1 MTEVKRTY
9 VHLTTVFLILIFC
22 RWGRLAESNDVS
34 SSTET
39 QERRIGDVKL
49 TYSKPEAS
57 ITELEKELF
66 PLSKISR
73 NELAQETSQPVM
85 RAKVA
90 KKKVILSGEQMNTSV
105 DIECAGTKQ
114 VSVNDKAVL
123 HNMKSHENTD
133 YHFKEKRLDRQKRDS
148 QSTRSSSA
156 TPEGSTEGKPEGS
169 PEGSSAEPQT
179 EPTAAPE
186 RSWPEPEPDW
196 DEAYTRWQDAWPIHT
211 YGFAVVFTVITMIPP
226 FELLRIHLDKARIS
240 PLKSTVLVIIF
251 TFSLTRAITLFVD
264 PYGSAN
270 RFPLVVT
277 QLLFSLGHPCIISAL
292 SLLLLVLI
300 DTTKMNIA
308 PPRFQRVQF
317 IIPVVIFHVILVIVT
332 DFVVVYFLEA
342 KVLLLM
348 CQIYFL
354 LLGSLLAIGYMS
366 VGWKI
371 HKNIRAN
378 VNTKIT
384 GDNSMRRL
392 LYLIIAC
399 AVASA
404 LISILTIYAAAGV
417 FGVYSDVEHVE
428 AWPWWI
434 FQTLN
439 RLLETTIC
447 IVVLLMNTKTT
458 KRKILPS
465 FVTVSVF
472 NSRRKTN
479 DNKIAPAKIYDC
491 QSIQSVE

>member
-34 SSTET
+34 SSIEK
-39 QERRIGDVKL
+39 QKRRIGDVKL
-49 TYSKPEAS
+49 SSSKPEAS

-90 KKKVILSGEQMNTSV
+90 KKKVILSGEEMNTSV
-105 DIECAGTKQ
+105 EIECAGTKQ

-123 HNMKSHENTD
+123 HNTKSHENTD
-133 YHFKEKRLDRQKRDS
+133 YYFKEKRLDRQKRDS
-148 QSTRSSSA
+148 QSTATSSA
-156 TPEGSTEGKPEGS
+156 TPEGS

-179 EPTAAPE
+179 QPTAAPE
-186 RSWPEPEPDW
+186 QSWPEPEPDW
-196 DEAYTRWQDAWPIHT
+196 DEAYTKWQDAWPMHT
-211 YGFAVVFTVITMIPP
+211 YGFAAVFTVITMIPP

-240 PLKSTVLVIIF
+240 PLKSTVLFIIF
-251 TFSLTRAITLFVD
+251 IFSLTRAITLFVD
-264 PYGSAN
+264 PYGSTN

-479 DNKIAPAKIYDC
+479 DNKIAPAEICDC

>member
-34 SSTET
+34 SSIEK
-39 QERRIGDVKL
+39 QKRRIGDVKL
-49 TYSKPEAS
+49 SSSKPEAS

-90 KKKVILSGEQMNTSV
+90 KKKVILSGEEMNTSV

-123 HNMKSHENTD
+123 HNTKSHENTD
-133 YHFKEKRLDRQKRDS
+133 YYFKEKRLDRQKRDS
-148 QSTRSSSA
+148 QSTGTSSA
-156 TPEGSTEGKPEGS
+156 TPEGS

-179 EPTAAPE
+179 QPTAAPE
-186 RSWPEPEPDW
+186 QSWPEPEPDW
-196 DEAYTRWQDAWPIHT
+196 DEAYTKWQDAWPMHT
-211 YGFAVVFTVITMIPP
+211 YGFAAVFTVITMIPP

-240 PLKSTVLVIIF
+240 PLKSTVLFIIF
-251 TFSLTRAITLFVD
+251 IFSLTRAITLFVD
-264 PYGSAN
+264 PYGSNN

-479 DNKIAPAKIYDC
+479 DNKIAPAEIYDC

>member
-9 VHLTTVFLILIFC
+9 VHLTTVFLIFIFC

-34 SSTET
+34 SSIEK
-39 QERRIGDVKL
+39 QKRRIGDVKL
-49 TYSKPEAS
+49 SSSKPEAS

-90 KKKVILSGEQMNTSV
+90 KKKVILSGEEMNTSV

-123 HNMKSHENTD
+123 HNTKSHENTD
-133 YHFKEKRLDRQKRDS
+133 YYFKEKRLDRQKRDS
-148 QSTRSSSA
+148 QSTGTSSA
-156 TPEGSTEGKPEGS
+156 TPEGS

-179 EPTAAPE
+179 QPTAAPE
-186 RSWPEPEPDW
+186 QSWPEPEPDW
-196 DEAYTRWQDAWPIHT
+196 DEAYTKWQDAWPMHT
-211 YGFAVVFTVITMIPP
+211 YGFAAVFTVITMIPP

-264 PYGSAN
+264 PYGSTN

-479 DNKIAPAKIYDC
+479 DNKIAPAEICDC

>member
-34 SSTET
+34 SSIEK
-39 QERRIGDVKL
+39 QKRRIGDVKL
-49 TYSKPEAS
+49 SSSKPEAS

-73 NELAQETSQPVM
+73 NEVAQETSQPVM

-90 KKKVILSGEQMNTSV
+90 KKKVILSGEEMNTSV

-123 HNMKSHENTD
+123 HNTKSHENTD
-133 YHFKEKRLDRQKRDS
+133 YYFKEKRLDRQKRDS
-148 QSTRSSSA
+148 QSTGTSSA
-156 TPEGSTEGKPEGS
+156 TPEGS

-186 RSWPEPEPDW
+186 QSWPEPEPDW
-196 DEAYTRWQDAWPIHT
+196 DEAYTKWQDAWPMHT
-211 YGFAVVFTVITMIPP
+211 YGFAAVFTVITMIPP

-240 PLKSTVLVIIF
+240 PLKSTVLFIIF
-251 TFSLTRAITLFVD
+251 IFSLTRAITLFVD
-264 PYGSAN
+264 PYGSTN

-479 DNKIAPAKIYDC
+479 DNKIAPAEICDC

>member
-9 VHLTTVFLILIFC
+9 VHRTTVFLILIFC

-34 SSTET
+34 SSIEK
-39 QERRIGDVKL
+39 QKRRIGDVKL
-49 TYSKPEAS
+49 SSSKPEAS

-90 KKKVILSGEQMNTSV
+90 KKKVILSGEEMNTSV

-123 HNMKSHENTD
+123 HNTKSHENTD
-133 YHFKEKRLDRQKRDS
+133 YYFKEKRLDRQKRDS
-148 QSTRSSSA
+148 QSTGTSSA
-156 TPEGSTEGKPEGS
+156 TPEGS

-179 EPTAAPE
+179 QPTAAPE
-186 RSWPEPEPDW
+186 QSWPEPEPDW
-196 DEAYTRWQDAWPIHT
+196 DEAYTKWQDAWPMHT
-211 YGFAVVFTVITMIPP
+211 YGFAAVFTVITMIPP

-240 PLKSTVLVIIF
+240 PLKSTVLFIIF
-251 TFSLTRAITLFVD
+251 IFSLTRAITLFVD
-264 PYGSAN
+264 PYGSTN

-354 LLGSLLAIGYMS
+354 LLGCLLAIGYMS

-479 DNKIAPAKIYDC
+479 DNKIAPAEIYDC

>member
-34 SSTET
+34 SSIEK
-39 QERRIGDVKL
+39 QKRRIGDVKL
-49 TYSKPEAS
+49 SSSKPQAS

-90 KKKVILSGEQMNTSV
+90 KKKVILSGEEMNTSV

-123 HNMKSHENTD
+123 HNTKSHENTD
-133 YHFKEKRLDRQKRDS
+133 YYFKEKRLDRQKRDS
-148 QSTRSSSA
+148 QSTATSSA
-156 TPEGSTEGKPEGS
+156 TPEGS

-179 EPTAAPE
+179 QPTAAPE
-186 RSWPEPEPDW
+186 QSWPEPEPDW
-196 DEAYTRWQDAWPIHT
+196 DEAYTKWQDAWPMHT
-211 YGFAVVFTVITMIPP
+211 YGFAAVFTVITMIPP

-240 PLKSTVLVIIF
+240 PLKSTVLFIIF
-251 TFSLTRAITLFVD
+251 IFSLTRAITLFVD
-264 PYGSAN
+264 PYGSTN

-479 DNKIAPAKIYDC
+479 DNKIAPAEICDC

>member
-34 SSTET
+34 SSIEK
-39 QERRIGDVKL
+39 QKRRIGDAKL
-49 TYSKPEAS
+49 SSSKPEAS

-90 KKKVILSGEQMNTSV
+90 KKKVILSGEEMNTSV

-123 HNMKSHENTD
+123 HNTKSHENTD
-133 YHFKEKRLDRQKRDS
+133 YYFKEKRLDRQKRDS
-148 QSTRSSSA
+148 QSTGTSSA
-156 TPEGSTEGKPEGS
+156 TPEGS

-179 EPTAAPE
+179 QPTAAPE
-186 RSWPEPEPDW
+186 QSWPEPEPDW
-196 DEAYTRWQDAWPIHT
+196 DEAYTKWQDAWPMHT
-211 YGFAVVFTVITMIPP
+211 YGFAAVFTVITMIPP

-251 TFSLTRAITLFVD
+251 IFSLTRAITLFVD
-264 PYGSAN
+264 PYGSTN

-479 DNKIAPAKIYDC
+479 DNKIAPAEICDC

>member
-34 SSTET
+34 SSIEK
-39 QERRIGDVKL
+39 QKRRIGDVKL
-49 TYSKPEAS
+49 SSSKPEAS

-90 KKKVILSGEQMNTSV
+90 KKKVILSGQEMNTSV

-123 HNMKSHENTD
+123 HNTKSHENTD
-133 YHFKEKRLDRQKRDS
+133 YYFKEKRLDRQKRDS
-148 QSTRSSSA
+148 QSTGTSSA
-156 TPEGSTEGKPEGS
+156 TPEGS

-179 EPTAAPE
+179 QPTAAPE
-186 RSWPEPEPDW
+186 QSWPEPEPDW
-196 DEAYTRWQDAWPIHT
+196 DEAYTKWQDAWPMHT
-211 YGFAVVFTVITMIPP
+211 YGFAAVFTVITMIPP

-240 PLKSTVLVIIF
+240 PLKSTVLFIIF
-251 TFSLTRAITLFVD
+251 IFSLTRAITLFVD
-264 PYGSAN
+264 PYGSTN

-479 DNKIAPAKIYDC
+479 DNKIAPAEICDC

>member
-34 SSTET
+34 SSIEK
-39 QERRIGDVKL
+39 QKRRIGDVKL
-49 TYSKPEAS
+49 SSSKPEAS

-73 NELAQETSQPVM
+73 NEVAQETSQPVM

-90 KKKVILSGEQMNTSV
+90 KKKVILSGEEMNTSV

-123 HNMKSHENTD
+123 HNTKSHENTD
-133 YHFKEKRLDRQKRDS
+133 YYFKEKRLDRQKRDS
-148 QSTRSSSA
+148 QSTGTSSA
-156 TPEGSTEGKPEGS
+156 TPEGS

-179 EPTAAPE
+179 QPTAAPE
-186 RSWPEPEPDW
+186 QSWPEPEPDW
-196 DEAYTRWQDAWPIHT
+196 DEAYTKWQDAWPMHT
-211 YGFAVVFTVITMIPP
+211 YGFAAVFTVITMIPP

-240 PLKSTVLVIIF
+240 PLKSTVLFIIF
-251 TFSLTRAITLFVD
+251 IFSLTRAITLFVD
-264 PYGSAN
+264 PYGSTN

-479 DNKIAPAKIYDC
+479 DNKIAPAEICDC

>member
-34 SSTET
+34 SSIEK
-39 QERRIGDVKL
+39 QKRRIGDVKL
-49 TYSKPEAS
+49 SSSKPEAS

-85 RAKVA
+85 RGKVA
-90 KKKVILSGEQMNTSV
+90 KKKVILSGEEMNTSV

-123 HNMKSHENTD
+123 HNTKSHENTD
-133 YHFKEKRLDRQKRDS
+133 YYFKEKRLDRQKRDS
-148 QSTRSSSA
+148 QSTGTSSA
-156 TPEGSTEGKPEGS
+156 TPEGS

-179 EPTAAPE
+179 QPTAAPE
-186 RSWPEPEPDW
+186 QSWPEPEPDW
-196 DEAYTRWQDAWPIHT
+196 DEAYTKWQDAWPMHT
-211 YGFAVVFTVITMIPP
+211 YGFAAVFTVITMIPP

-240 PLKSTVLVIIF
+240 PLKSTVLFIIF
-251 TFSLTRAITLFVD
+251 MFSLTRAITLFVD
-264 PYGSAN
+264 PYGSTN

-479 DNKIAPAKIYDC
+479 DNKIAPAEICDC

>member
-9 VHLTTVFLILIFC
+9 VHLTTVFLIFIFC

-34 SSTET
+34 SSIEK
-39 QERRIGDVKL
+39 QKRRIGDVKL
-49 TYSKPEAS
+49 SSSKPEAS

-90 KKKVILSGEQMNTSV
+90 KKKVILSGEEMNTSV

-123 HNMKSHENTD
+123 HNTKSHENTD
-133 YHFKEKRLDRQKRDS
+133 YYFKEKRLDRQKRDS
-148 QSTRSSSA
+148 QSTGTSSA
-156 TPEGSTEGKPEGS
+156 TPEGS

-179 EPTAAPE
+179 QPTAAPE
-186 RSWPEPEPDW
+186 QSWPEPEPDW
-196 DEAYTRWQDAWPIHT
+196 DEAYTKWQDAWPMHT
-211 YGFAVVFTVITMIPP
+211 YGFAAVFTVITMIPP

-240 PLKSTVLVIIF
+240 PLKSTVLFIIF
-251 TFSLTRAITLFVD
+251 IFSLTRAITLFVD
-264 PYGSAN
+264 PYGSTN

-479 DNKIAPAKIYDC
+479 DNKIAPAEIYDC

>member
-34 SSTET
+34 SSIEK
-39 QERRIGDVKL
+39 QKRRIGDVKL
-49 TYSKPEAS
+49 SSSKPEAS

-90 KKKVILSGEQMNTSV
+90 KKKVILSGEEMNTSV

-123 HNMKSHENTD
+123 HNTKSYENTD
-133 YHFKEKRLDRQKRDS
+133 YYFKEKRLDRQKRDS
-148 QSTRSSSA
+148 QSTGTSSA
-156 TPEGSTEGKPEGS
+156 TPEGS

-179 EPTAAPE
+179 QPTAAPE
-186 RSWPEPEPDW
+186 QSWPEPEPDW
-196 DEAYTRWQDAWPIHT
+196 DEAYTKWQDAWPMHT
-211 YGFAVVFTVITMIPP
+211 YGFAAVFTVITMIPP

-251 TFSLTRAITLFVD
+251 IFSLTRAITLFVD
-264 PYGSAN
+264 PYGSTN

-479 DNKIAPAKIYDC
+479 DNKIAPAEIYDC

>member
-34 SSTET
+34 SSIEK
-39 QERRIGDVKL
+39 QKRRIGDVKL
-49 TYSKPEAS
+49 SSSKPEAS

-90 KKKVILSGEQMNTSV
+90 KKKVILSGEEMNTSV

-123 HNMKSHENTD
+123 HNTKSHENTD
-133 YHFKEKRLDRQKRDS
+133 YYFKEKRLDRQKRDS
-148 QSTRSSSA
+148 QSTGTSSA
-156 TPEGSTEGKPEGS
+156 TPEGS

-179 EPTAAPE
+179 QPTAAPE
-186 RSWPEPEPDW
+186 QSWPEPEPDW
-196 DEAYTRWQDAWPIHT
+196 DEAYTKWQDAWPMHT
-211 YGFAVVFTVITMIPP
+211 YGFAAVFTVITMIPP

-240 PLKSTVLVIIF
+240 PLKSTVLFIIF
-251 TFSLTRAITLFVD
+251 IFSLTRAITLFVD
-264 PYGSAN
+264 PYGSTN

-354 LLGSLLAIGYMS
+354 LLGNLLAIGYMS

-479 DNKIAPAKIYDC
+479 DNKIAPAEIYDC

>member
-34 SSTET
+34 SSIEK
-39 QERRIGDVKL
+39 QKRRIGDVKL
-49 TYSKPEAS
+49 SSSKPEAS

-73 NELAQETSQPVM
+73 NEVAQETSQPVM

-90 KKKVILSGEQMNTSV
+90 KKKVILSGEEMNTSV

-123 HNMKSHENTD
+123 HNTKSHENTD
-133 YHFKEKRLDRQKRDS
+133 YYFKEKRLDRQKRDS
-148 QSTRSSSA
+148 QSTGTSSA
-156 TPEGSTEGKPEGS
+156 TPEGS

-179 EPTAAPE
+179 QPTAAPE
-186 RSWPEPEPDW
+186 QSWPEPEPDW
-196 DEAYTRWQDAWPIHT
+196 DEAYTKWQDAWPMHT
-211 YGFAVVFTVITMIPP
+211 YGFAAVFTVITMIPP

-264 PYGSAN
+264 PYGSTN

-479 DNKIAPAKIYDC
+479 DNKIAPAEIYDC

>member
-34 SSTET
+34 SSIEK
-39 QERRIGDVKL
+39 EKRRIGDVKL
-49 TYSKPEAS
+49 SSSKPEAS

-90 KKKVILSGEQMNTSV
+90 KKKVILSGEEMNTSV

-123 HNMKSHENTD
+123 HNTKSHENTD
-133 YHFKEKRLDRQKRDS
+133 YYFKEKRLDRQKRDS
-148 QSTRSSSA
+148 QSTGTSSA
-156 TPEGSTEGKPEGS
+156 TPEGS

-186 RSWPEPEPDW
+186 QSWPEPEPDW
-196 DEAYTRWQDAWPIHT
+196 DEAYTKWQDAWPMHT
-211 YGFAVVFTVITMIPP
+211 YGFAAVFTVITMIPP

-251 TFSLTRAITLFVD
+251 IFSLTRAITLFVD
-264 PYGSAN
+264 PYGSTN

-354 LLGSLLAIGYMS
+354 LLGSLLAIGYVS
-366 VGWKI
+366 VGCKI

-479 DNKIAPAKIYDC
+479 ENKIAPPEIYDC

>member
-34 SSTET
+34 SSIEK
-39 QERRIGDVKL
+39 QKRRIGDVKL
-49 TYSKPEAS
+49 SSSKPEAS

-90 KKKVILSGEQMNTSV
+90 KKKVILSGEEMNTSV

-123 HNMKSHENTD
+123 HNTKSHENTD
-133 YHFKEKRLDRQKRDS
+133 YYFKEKRLDRQKRDS
-148 QSTRSSSA
+148 QSTATSSA
-156 TPEGSTEGKPEGS
+156 TPEGS

-179 EPTAAPE
+179 QPTAAPE
-186 RSWPEPEPDW
+186 QSWPEPEPDW
-196 DEAYTRWQDAWPIHT
+196 DEAYTKWQDAWPMHT
-211 YGFAVVFTVITMIPP
+211 YGFAAVFTVITMIPP

-240 PLKSTVLVIIF
+240 PLKSTVLFIIF
-251 TFSLTRAITLFVD
+251 IFSLTRAITLFVD
-264 PYGSAN
+264 PYGSTN

-479 DNKIAPAKIYDC
+479 DNKIAPAEICDC

>member
-1 MTEVKRTY
+1 MTEAKRTY
-9 VHLTTVFLILIFC
+9 VHATTVFLILIFC
-22 RWGRLAESNDVS
+22 RWARLAESDDVS
-34 SSTET
+34 SSIEKL
-39 QERRIGDVKL
+39 ERGNDDVKIS
-49 TYSKPEAS
+49 YSKPEAS

-73 NELAQETSQPVM
+73 NELARETSQPVM
-85 RAKVA
+85 RANVA
-90 KKKVILSGEQMNTSV
+90 KKKVILSGEEMNTSV
-105 DIECAGTKQ
+105 DMECADTKQ
-114 VSVNDKAVL
+114 VSVNDKAVS

-133 YHFKEKRLDRQKRDS
+133 YRFKEERLDRQKRDS
-148 QSTRSSSA
+148 QSTGSSSA
-156 TPEGSTEGKPEGS
+156 TPEGSSEGSPEGL

-179 EPTAAPE
+179 EPTATPE
-186 RSWPEPEPDW
+186 QSWPEPEPDW
-196 DEAYTRWQDAWPIHT
+196 DEAYTKWQQAWPMHT
-211 YGFAVVFTVITMIPP
+211 YGFAVVFTVIAMIPP

-251 TFSLTRAITLFVD
+251 IFSLTRAITLFVD
-264 PYGSAN
+264 PYGSTK
-270 RFPLVVT
+270 RFPVVVT

-354 LLGSLLAIGYMS
+354 LLGGLLAIGYMS

-404 LISILTIYAAAGV
+404 LISVLTIYAAAGV

-428 AWPWWI
+428 AWPWWM

-472 NSRRKTN
+472 NSRRKTIE
-479 DNKIAPAKIYDC
+479 NKTALAEIHDC

>member
-34 SSTET
+34 SSIEK
-39 QERRIGDVKL
+39 QKRRIGDVKL
-49 TYSKPEAS
+49 SSSKPEAS

-90 KKKVILSGEQMNTSV
+90 KKKVILSGEEMNTSV

-123 HNMKSHENTD
+123 HNTKSHENTD
-133 YHFKEKRLDRQKRDS
+133 YYFKEKRLDRQKRDS
-148 QSTRSSSA
+148 QSTGTSSA
-156 TPEGSTEGKPEGS
+156 TPEGS
-169 PEGSSAEPQT
+169 PEGSSAESQT
-179 EPTAAPE
+179 QPTAAPE
-186 RSWPEPEPDW
+186 QSWPEPEPDW
-196 DEAYTRWQDAWPIHT
+196 DEAYTKWQDAWPMHT
-211 YGFAVVFTVITMIPP
+211 YGFAAVFTVITMIPP

-240 PLKSTVLVIIF
+240 PLKSTVLFIIF
-251 TFSLTRAITLFVD
+251 IFSLTRAITLFVD
-264 PYGSAN
+264 PYGSTN

-479 DNKIAPAKIYDC
+479 DNKIAPAEIYDC

>member
-34 SSTET
+34 SSIEK
-39 QERRIGDVKL
+39 QKRRIGDVKL
-49 TYSKPEAS
+49 SSSKPEAS

-90 KKKVILSGEQMNTSV
+90 KKKVILSGEEMNTSV

-123 HNMKSHENTD
+123 HNTKSHENTD
-133 YHFKEKRLDRQKRDS
+133 YYFKEKRLDRQKRDS
-148 QSTRSSSA
+148 QSTGTSSA
-156 TPEGSTEGKPEGS
+156 TPEGS

-179 EPTAAPE
+179 QPTAAPE
-186 RSWPEPEPDW
+186 QSWPEPEPDW
-196 DEAYTRWQDAWPIHT
+196 DEAYTKWQDAWPMHT
-211 YGFAVVFTVITMIPP
+211 YGFAAVFTVITMIPP

-264 PYGSAN
+264 PYGSTN

-479 DNKIAPAKIYDC
+479 DNKIAPAEIYDC

>member
-9 VHLTTVFLILIFC
+9 VHLTTVFLIFIFC

-34 SSTET
+34 SSIEK
-39 QERRIGDVKL
+39 QKRRIGDVKL
-49 TYSKPEAS
+49 SSSKPEAS

-90 KKKVILSGEQMNTSV
+90 KKKVILSGEEMNTSV

-123 HNMKSHENTD
+123 HNTKSHENTD
-133 YHFKEKRLDRQKRDS
+133 YYFKEKRLDRQKRDS
-148 QSTRSSSA
+148 QSTGTSSA
-156 TPEGSTEGKPEGS
+156 TPEGS

-179 EPTAAPE
+179 QPTAAPE
-186 RSWPEPEPDW
+186 QSWPEPEPDW
-196 DEAYTRWQDAWPIHT
+196 DEAYTKWQDAWPMHT
-211 YGFAVVFTVITMIPP
+211 YGFAAVFTVITMIPP

-240 PLKSTVLVIIF
+240 PLKSTVLFIIF
-251 TFSLTRAITLFVD
+251 IFSLTRAITLFVD
-264 PYGSAN
+264 PYGSTN

-354 LLGSLLAIGYMS
+354 LLGCLLAIGYMS

-479 DNKIAPAKIYDC
+479 DNKIAPAEIYDC

>member
-34 SSTET
+34 SSIEK
-39 QERRIGDVKL
+39 QKRRIGDVKL
-49 TYSKPEAS
+49 SSSKPEAS

-90 KKKVILSGEQMNTSV
+90 KKKVILSGEEMNTSV
-105 DIECAGTKQ
+105 DIECRAGTKQ

-123 HNMKSHENTD
+123 HNTKSHENTD
-133 YHFKEKRLDRQKRDS
+133 YYFKEKRLDRQKRDS
-148 QSTRSSSA
+148 QSTGTSSA
-156 TPEGSTEGKPEGS
+156 TPEGS

-179 EPTAAPE
+179 QPTAAPE
-186 RSWPEPEPDW
+186 QSWPEPEPDW
-196 DEAYTRWQDAWPIHT
+196 DEAYTKWQDAWPMHT
-211 YGFAVVFTVITMIPP
+211 YGFAAVFTVITMIPP

-240 PLKSTVLVIIF
+240 PLKSTVLFIIF
-251 TFSLTRAITLFVD
+251 IFSLTRAITLFVD
-264 PYGSAN
+264 PYGSTN

-479 DNKIAPAKIYDC
+479 DNKIAPAEIYDC

>member
-34 SSTET
+34 SSIEK
-39 QERRIGDVKL
+39 QKRRIGDVKL
-49 TYSKPEAS
+49 SSSKPEAS

-90 KKKVILSGEQMNTSV
+90 KKKVILSGEEMNTSV

-123 HNMKSHENTD
+123 HNTKSHENTD
-133 YHFKEKRLDRQKRDS
+133 YYFKEKRLDRQKRDS
-148 QSTRSSSA
+148 QSTGTSSA
-156 TPEGSTEGKPEGS
+156 TPEGS

-179 EPTAAPE
+179 QPTAAPE
-186 RSWPEPEPDW
+186 QSWPEPEPDW
-196 DEAYTRWQDAWPIHT
+196 DEAYTKWQDAWPMHT
-211 YGFAVVFTVITMIPP
+211 YGFAAVFTVITMIPP

-264 PYGSAN
+264 PYGSTN

-479 DNKIAPAKIYDC
+479 DNKIAPAEICDC

>member
-34 SSTET
+34 SSIEK
-39 QERRIGDVKL
+39 QKRRIGDVKL
-49 TYSKPEAS
+49 SSSKPEAS

-90 KKKVILSGEQMNTSV
+90 KKKVILSGEEMNTSV

-123 HNMKSHENTD
+123 HNTKSHENTD
-133 YHFKEKRLDRQKRDS
+133 YYFKEKRLDRQKRDS
-148 QSTRSSSA
+148 QSTGTSSA
-156 TPEGSTEGKPEGS
+156 TPEGS

-179 EPTAAPE
+179 QPTAAPE
-186 RSWPEPEPDW
+186 QSWPEPEPDW
-196 DEAYTRWQDAWPIHT
+196 DEAYTKWQDAWPMHT
-211 YGFAVVFTVITMIPP
+211 YGFAAVFTVITMIPP

-251 TFSLTRAITLFVD
+251 IFSLTRAITLFVD
-264 PYGSAN
+264 PYGSTN

-354 LLGSLLAIGYMS
+354 LLGNLLAIGYMS

-479 DNKIAPAKIYDC
+479 DNKIAPAEIYDC

>member
-34 SSTET
+34 SSIEK
-39 QERRIGDVKL
+39 QKRRIGDVKL
-49 TYSKPEAS
+49 SSSKPEAS

-90 KKKVILSGEQMNTSV
+90 KKKVILSGEEMNTSV

-123 HNMKSHENTD
+123 HNTKSHENTD
-133 YHFKEKRLDRQKRDS
+133 YYFKEKRLDRQKRDS
-148 QSTRSSSA
+148 QSTGTSSA
-156 TPEGSTEGKPEGS
+156 TPEGS

-179 EPTAAPE
+179 QPTAAPE
-186 RSWPEPEPDW
+186 QSWPEPEPDW
-196 DEAYTRWQDAWPIHT
+196 DEAYTKWQDAWPMHT
-211 YGFAVVFTVITMIPP
+211 YGFAAVFTVITMIPP

-240 PLKSTVLVIIF
+240 PLKSTVLFIIF
-251 TFSLTRAITLFVD
+251 IFSLTRAITLFVD
-264 PYGSAN
+264 PYGSTN

-479 DNKIAPAKIYDC
+479 DNKIAPAEICDC

>member
-9 VHLTTVFLILIFC
+9 VHLTTVFLIFIFC

-34 SSTET
+34 SSIEK
-39 QERRIGDVKL
+39 QKRRIGDVKL
-49 TYSKPEAS
+49 SSSKPEAS

-90 KKKVILSGEQMNTSV
+90 KKKVILSGEEMNTSV

-123 HNMKSHENTD
+123 HNTKSHENTD
-133 YHFKEKRLDRQKRDS
+133 YYFKEKRLDRQKRDS
-148 QSTRSSSA
+148 QSTGTSSA
-156 TPEGSTEGKPEGS
+156 TPEGS

-179 EPTAAPE
+179 QPTAAPE
-186 RSWPEPEPDW
+186 QSWPEPEPDW
-196 DEAYTRWQDAWPIHT
+196 DEAYTKWQDAWPMHT
-211 YGFAVVFTVITMIPP
+211 YGFAAVFTVITMIPP

-240 PLKSTVLVIIF
+240 PLKSTVLFIIF
-251 TFSLTRAITLFVD
+251 IFSLTRAITLFVD
-264 PYGSAN
+264 PYGSTN

-354 LLGSLLAIGYMS
+354 LLGCLLAIGYMS

-479 DNKIAPAKIYDC
+479 DNKIAPAEICDC

>member
-34 SSTET
+34 SSIEK
-39 QERRIGDVKL
+39 QKRRIGDVKL
-49 TYSKPEAS
+49 SSSKPEAS

-90 KKKVILSGEQMNTSV
+90 KKKVILSGEEMNTSV

-123 HNMKSHENTD
+123 HNTKSHENTD
-133 YHFKEKRLDRQKRDS
+133 YYFKEKRLDRQKRDS
-148 QSTRSSSA
+148 QSTGTSSA
-156 TPEGSTEGKPEGS
+156 TPEGS

-179 EPTAAPE
+179 QPTAAPE
-186 RSWPEPEPDW
+186 QSWPEPEPDW
-196 DEAYTRWQDAWPIHT
+196 DEAYTKWQDAWPMHT
-211 YGFAVVFTVITMIPP
+211 YGFAAVFTVITMIPP

-251 TFSLTRAITLFVD
+251 IFSLTRAITLFVD
-264 PYGSAN
+264 PYGSTN

-479 DNKIAPAKIYDC
+479 DNKIAPAEICDC

>member
-34 SSTET
+34 SSIEK
-39 QERRIGDVKL
+39 QKRRIGDVKL
-49 TYSKPEAS
+49 SSSKPEAS

-90 KKKVILSGEQMNTSV
+90 KKKVILSGEEMNTSV

-123 HNMKSHENTD
+123 HNTKSHENTD
-133 YHFKEKRLDRQKRDS
+133 YYFKEKRLDRQKRDS
-148 QSTRSSSA
+148 QSTGTSSA
-156 TPEGSTEGKPEGS
+156 TPEGS

-179 EPTAAPE
+179 QPTAAPE
-186 RSWPEPEPDW
+186 QSWPEPEPDW
-196 DEAYTRWQDAWPIHT
+196 DEAYTKWQDAWPMHT
-211 YGFAVVFTVITMIPP
+211 YGFAAVFTVITMIPP

-240 PLKSTVLVIIF
+240 PLKSTVLFIIF
-251 TFSLTRAITLFVD
+251 IFSLTRAITLFVD
-264 PYGSAN
+264 PYGSTN

-479 DNKIAPAKIYDC
+479 DNKIAPAEIYDC

>member
-34 SSTET
+34 SSIEK
-39 QERRIGDVKL
+39 QKRRIGDVKL
-49 TYSKPEAS
+49 SSSKPEAS

-66 PLSKISR
+66 PLSKFSR

-90 KKKVILSGEQMNTSV
+90 KKKVILSGEEMNTSV

-123 HNMKSHENTD
+123 HNTKSHENTD
-133 YHFKEKRLDRQKRDS
+133 YYFKEKRLDRQKRDS
-148 QSTRSSSA
+148 QSTGTSSA
-156 TPEGSTEGKPEGS
+156 TPEGS

-186 RSWPEPEPDW
+186 QSWPEPEPDW
-196 DEAYTRWQDAWPIHT
+196 YEAYTKWQDAWPMHT
-211 YGFAVVFTVITMIPP
+211 YGFAAVFTVITMIPP

-240 PLKSTVLVIIF
+240 PLKSTVLFIIF
-251 TFSLTRAITLFVD
+251 IFSLTRAITLFVD
-264 PYGSAN
+264 PYGSTN

-479 DNKIAPAKIYDC
+479 DNKIAPAEIYDC

>member
-34 SSTET
+34 SSIEKQT
-39 QERRIGDVKL
+39 RRIGDVKL
-49 TYSKPEAS
+49 SSSKPEAS

-90 KKKVILSGEQMNTSV
+90 KKKVILSGEEMNTSV

-123 HNMKSHENTD
+123 HNTKSHKNTD
-133 YHFKEKRLDRQKRDS
+133 YYFKEKRLDRQKRDS
-148 QSTRSSSA
+148 QSTGTSSA
-156 TPEGSTEGKPEGS
+156 TPEGS

-186 RSWPEPEPDW
+186 QSWPEPEPDW
-196 DEAYTRWQDAWPIHT
+196 DEAYTKWQDAWPMHT
-211 YGFAVVFTVITMIPP
+211 YGFAAVFTVITMIPP

-240 PLKSTVLVIIF
+240 PLKSTVLAIIF

-264 PYGSAN
+264 PYGSTN

-332 DFVVVYFLEA
+332 DFVVVYILEA

-479 DNKIAPAKIYDC
+479 ENKIAPPEIYDC

>member
-34 SSTET
+34 SSIEK
-39 QERRIGDVKL
+39 QKRRIGDVKL
-49 TYSKPEAS
+49 SSSKPEAS

-90 KKKVILSGEQMNTSV
+90 KKKVILSGEEMNTSV

-123 HNMKSHENTD
+123 HNTKSHENTD
-133 YHFKEKRLDRQKRDS
+133 YYFKEKRLDRQKRDS
-148 QSTRSSSA
+148 QSTGTSSA
-156 TPEGSTEGKPEGS
+156 TPEGS

-179 EPTAAPE
+179 QPTAAPE
-186 RSWPEPEPDW
+186 QSWPEPEPDW
-196 DEAYTRWQDAWPIHT
+196 DEAYTKWQDAWPMHT
-211 YGFAVVFTVITMIPP
+211 YGFAAVFTVITMIPP

-240 PLKSTVLVIIF
+240 PLKSTVLFIIF
-251 TFSLTRAITLFVD
+251 MFSLTRAITLFVD
-264 PYGSAN
+264 PYGSTN

-479 DNKIAPAKIYDC
+479 ENKIAPAEIYDC

>member
-34 SSTET
+34 SSIEK
-39 QERRIGDVKL
+39 QKRRIGDVKL
-49 TYSKPEAS
+49 SSSKPEAS

-90 KKKVILSGEQMNTSV
+90 KKKVILSGEEMNTSV

-123 HNMKSHENTD
+123 HNTKSHENTD
-133 YHFKEKRLDRQKRDS
+133 YYFKEKRLDRQKRDS
-148 QSTRSSSA
+148 QSTGTSSA
-156 TPEGSTEGKPEGS
+156 TPEGS

-179 EPTAAPE
+179 QPTAAPE
-186 RSWPEPEPDW
+186 QSWPEPEPDW
-196 DEAYTRWQDAWPIHT
+196 DEAYTKWQDAWPMHT
-211 YGFAVVFTVITMIPP
+211 YGFAAVFTVITMIPP

-240 PLKSTVLVIIF
+240 PLKSTVLFIIF
-251 TFSLTRAITLFVD
+251 IFSLTRAITLFVD
-264 PYGSAN
+264 PYGSTN

-277 QLLFSLGHPCIISAL
+277 QLLFSLGHPCIISSL

-479 DNKIAPAKIYDC
+479 ENKIAPAEIYDC

>member
-34 SSTET
+34 SSIEK
-39 QERRIGDVKL
+39 QKRRIGDVKL
-49 TYSKPEAS
+49 SSSKPEAS

-90 KKKVILSGEQMNTSV
+90 KKKVILSGEEMNTSV

-123 HNMKSHENTD
+123 HNTKSHENTD
-133 YHFKEKRLDRQKRDS
+133 YYFKEKRLDRQKRDS
-148 QSTRSSSA
+148 QSTGTSSA
-156 TPEGSTEGKPEGS
+156 TLAGS

-179 EPTAAPE
+179 QPTAAPE
-186 RSWPEPEPDW
+186 QSWPEPEPDW
-196 DEAYTRWQDAWPIHT
+196 DEAYTKWQDAWPMHT
-211 YGFAVVFTVITMIPP
+211 YGFAAVFTVITMIPP

-264 PYGSAN
+264 PYGSTN

-342 KVLLLM
+342 KVLLLI

-479 DNKIAPAKIYDC
+479 DNKIAPAEICDC

>member
-9 VHLTTVFLILIFC
+9 VHLTTVFLIFIFC

-34 SSTET
+34 SSIEK
-39 QERRIGDVKL
+39 QKRRIGDVKL
-49 TYSKPEAS
+49 SSSKPEAS

-90 KKKVILSGEQMNTSV
+90 KKKVILSGEEMNTSV

-123 HNMKSHENTD
+123 HNTKSHENTD
-133 YHFKEKRLDRQKRDS
+133 YYFKEKRLDRQKRDS
-148 QSTRSSSA
+148 QSTGTSSA
-156 TPEGSTEGKPEGS
+156 TPEGS

-179 EPTAAPE
+179 QPTAAPE
-186 RSWPEPEPDW
+186 QSWPEPEPDW
-196 DEAYTRWQDAWPIHT
+196 DEAYTKWQDAWPMHT
-211 YGFAVVFTVITMIPP
+211 YGFAAVFTVITMIPP

-240 PLKSTVLVIIF
+240 PLKSTVLFIIF
-251 TFSLTRAITLFVD
+251 IFSLTRAITLFVD
-264 PYGSAN
+264 PYGSTN

-479 DNKIAPAKIYDC
+479 DNKIAPAEICDC

>member
-34 SSTET
+34 SSIEK
-39 QERRIGDVKL
+39 QKRRIGDVKL
-49 TYSKPEAS
+49 SSSKPEAS

-90 KKKVILSGEQMNTSV
+90 KKKVILSGEEMNTSV

-123 HNMKSHENTD
+123 HNTKSHENTD
-133 YHFKEKRLDRQKRDS
+133 YYFKEKRLDRQKRDS
-148 QSTRSSSA
+148 QSTGTSSA
-156 TPEGSTEGKPEGS
+156 TPEGS

-179 EPTAAPE
+179 QPTAAPE
-186 RSWPEPEPDW
+186 QSWPEPEPDW
-196 DEAYTRWQDAWPIHT
+196 DEAYTKWQDAWPMHT
-211 YGFAVVFTVITMIPP
+211 YGFAAVFTVITMIPP

-240 PLKSTVLVIIF
+240 PLKSTVLFIIF
-251 TFSLTRAITLFVD
+251 IFSLTRAITLFVD
-264 PYGSAN
+264 PYGSTN

-354 LLGSLLAIGYMS
+354 LLGCLLAIGYMS

-479 DNKIAPAKIYDC
+479 DNKIAPAEIYDC